1 MLFTA
6 KFEASWHYAWG
17 DLCVFWWVAATR
29 VWAARFAGHGV
40 AKARGPRGT
49 AQSPK
54 ARRRCARAKAGI
66 RGTTF
71 SKKSRSKHVIS
82 MACARLNPV
91 HCSSRVRLG
100 ESLVNPRCE
109 RSGEIFSTETAEN
122 SAFGSVER
130 RFLER

>member
-54 ARRRCARAKAGI
+54 ARRRCARAKGVAMLDADLLQTVEI
-66 RGTTF
+66 AQQLLPFR
-71 SKKSRSKHVIS
+71 RDL
-82 MACARLNPV
+82 RLAHEV
-91 HCSSRVRLG
+91 LEMLLHG
-100 ESLVNPRCE
+100 ERQE
-109 RSGEIFSTETAEN
+109 GAEHMTAD
-122 SAFGSVER
+122 G
-130 RFLER
+130 